1 MIGDIWIK
9 SYLDNDKHVMSHYC
23 FYESLALNYPNMD
36 EVRLKM
42 LPDGFEERRITTM
55 LEF

>member
-9 SYLDNDKHVMSHYC
+9 SYLDNDKYAMKHYY
-23 FYESLALNYPNMD
+23 FYESLALNYPNVD
-36 EVRLKM
+36 EVRLKI